1 MRSIHRLLYSSTVS
15 QLNLRFSVVRSLVFL
30 SYSAIKTSR
39 KEVKRWKTKSIALAS
54 LFAALYAVLVV
65 VLAPIS
71 FQLVQVR
78 VADALIPLSITFGW
92 PVAVGVTVGCVVSNV
107 VSPMPSI
114 IADITFGSIANLIGS
129 LLAWKIGGL
138 KRYNSRVNELLG
150 CLAATVVITFIV
162 GTYLAVMTEM
172 ELWLW
177 WSGVGIGSV
186 ISINVIGYTLVQV
199 IKNLK

>member
-1 MRSIHRLLYSSTVS
+1 L
-15 QLNLRFSVVRSLVFL
+15 
-30 SYSAIKTSR
+30 KTR
-39 KEVKRWKTKSIALAS
+39 SIALAS

-78 VADALIPLSITFGW
+78 VADALIPLSITFGC

-114 IADITFGSIANLIGS
+114 IADITFGSIANLIAS

-150 CLAATVVITFIV
+150 CLAATVAITFIV
-162 GTYLAVMTEM
+162 GTYLAVMTQM

-177 WSGVGIGSV
+177 WLGVGIGSV

-199 IKNLK
+199 IKRLEGHVKV